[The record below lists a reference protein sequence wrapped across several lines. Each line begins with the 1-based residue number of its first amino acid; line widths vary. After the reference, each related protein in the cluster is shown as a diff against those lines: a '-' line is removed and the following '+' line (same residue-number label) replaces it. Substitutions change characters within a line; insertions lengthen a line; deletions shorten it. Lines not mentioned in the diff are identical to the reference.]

1 MDRLK
6 ADFIASLPMQPDW
19 LRLFIYFERCD
30 RRTSG
35 LVPVGQTVKCYH
47 IRAKREARRAA
58 LPEVR
63 KMEKKFLRAER
74 SG

>member
-19 LRLFIYFERCD
+19 LRLFLFERYD

-47 IRAKREARRAA
+47 IRGKREARRAA
-58 LPEVR
+58 LPGAR
-63 KMEKKFLRAER
+63 IA
-74 SG
+74 